1 MNFYPDN
8 VDETGRLIGGF
19 VRYLAKS
26 EHRGEKFKETSL
38 NKNSERA
45 TLNLELVL

>member
-26 EHRGEKFKETSL
+26 EHRGVKFKETSL
-38 NKNSERA
+38 KKNSKRE
-45 TLNLELVL
+45 THNSELVQ